1 MRKTVYST
9 IWLAGAL
16 LLFFVFGKSSN
27 ADETNTV
34 REEVIKLSQPRHKGS
49 VSVEQAIME
58 RRSVRDFART
68 PLEMKEMSQILWA
81 SGGATLDG
89 ITGPTR
95 AYPSAGAIYPL
106 EIYLVAGD
114 VTGLE
119 PGIYRY
125 DWKSHSLVL
134 HKKGDFRDVLA
145 NAASNQRMIQEAP
158 VTIVVASSYER
169 IERRYGERGAL
180 RYVSMDAGH
189 LGQNVHLQAQSIGLG
204 TVMVGA
210 FTDDKVAE
218 IIGLKDEVPIYMMP
232 IGKSIKFPKPAKQ
245 GYSENE

>member
-1 MRKTVYST
+1 MWMKDKDVKLNNMPNLFM
-9 IWLAGAL
+9 ILLGVL
-16 LLFFVFGKSSN
+16 LLFFVFGKNSN
-27 ADETNTV
+27 ADEKSIVTG
-34 REEVIKLSQPRHKGS
+34 EAIKLSEPRHKGN

-58 RRSVRDFART
+58 RRSVRNFALE
-68 PLEMKEMSQILWA
+68 PLTMKEISQILWA

-95 AYPSAGAIYPL
+95 AYPSAGAIYPI
-106 EIYLVAGD
+106 EAYLVAGD

-119 PGIYRY
+119 SGIYRY
-125 DWKSHSLVL
+125 DWKNHSLVL

-145 NAASNQRMIQEAP
+145 NAALNQRMIKEAP
-158 VTIVVASSYER
+158 ATIVAASRYKK

-210 FTDDKVAE
+210 FTDNKVTE

-232 IGKSIKFPKPAKQ
+232 IGKPEKR
-245 GYSENE
+245 

>member
-1 MRKTVYST
+1 M
-9 IWLAGAL
+9 AGVL
-16 LLFFVFGKSSN
+16 LLFFVFGKSGN
-27 ADETNTV
+27 ADEENVVTESV
-34 REEVIKLSQPRHKGS
+34 VKLFQPRYEGS
-49 VSVEQAIME
+49 VSVEEAIME
-58 RRSVRDFART
+58 RRSVRDFARA
-68 PLEMKEMSQILWA
+68 PLTMKEISQILWA

-106 EIYLVAGD
+106 EIYLIAGD

-134 HKKGDFRDVLA
+134 HKEGDFRDILA
-145 NAASNQRMIQEAP
+145 RAASNQRMIQEAP
-158 VTIVVASSYER
+158 ATIVVASSYKKV
-169 IERRYGERGAL
+169 ERRYGERGAL

-189 LGQNVHLQAQSIGLG
+189 LGQNVHLQTQSIGLG

-218 IIGLKDEVPIYMMP
+218 IIDLKDEVPIYMMP
-232 IGKSIKFPKPAKQ
+232 VGKP
-245 GYSENE
+245 ETH